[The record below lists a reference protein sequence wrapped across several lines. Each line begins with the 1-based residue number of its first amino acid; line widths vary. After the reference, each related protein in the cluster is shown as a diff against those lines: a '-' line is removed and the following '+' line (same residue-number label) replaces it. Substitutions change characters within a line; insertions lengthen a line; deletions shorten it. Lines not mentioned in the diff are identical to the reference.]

1 MHPTQRL
8 SARMPR
14 HRLRFGLAA
23 TLLAGLAGCGAPA
36 SPAFDLSA
44 GHQRV
49 EGGISG
55 QLVVT
60 EPAALQP
67 LESERI
73 IVKDAAGS
81 VSYLG
86 GAQWS
91 DRLPRLFQTR
101 LIETFENASRLKA
114 VARPGEGITGDYQLN
129 TELRAFQFE
138 AGRGEAVVS
147 VAIKL
152 IAVPT
157 GRIVRAQIF
166 TGRAP
171 VASSNGPEVAQ
182 ALNRAL
188 STVLLDI
195 VRFVGTGH

>member
-1 MHPTQRL
+1 M
-8 SARMPR
+8 
-14 HRLRFGLAA
+14 
-23 TLLAGLAGCGAPA
+23 
-36 SPAFDLSA
+36 PAFDLSA
-44 GHQRV
+44 VHQRDRR
-49 EGGISG
+49 GGIAG

-60 EPAALQP
+60 EPTALQP

-91 DRLPRLFQTR
+91 DRLPRLFQAR

-114 VARPGEGITGDYQLN
+114 VARPGEGVTADYQLN
-129 TELRAFQFE
+129 TELRAFQLE
-138 AGRGEAVVS
+138 AGRGEVIVT

-152 IAVPT
+152 ISVPT
-157 GRIVRAQIF
+157 GRIVRGRVF

-171 VASSNGPEVAQ
+171 VASSQGPEVAQ

-188 STVLLDI
+188 SSVLVDI